1 MISCR
6 LALTCVLFCL
16 AAVPARAQRQP
27 FPDDVRLDVQA
38 PDSFLV
44 RLETTKGLVTLQ
56 AHRAWSPL
64 GVDRFYQLVR
74 AGYYDG
80 TVIYRVGP
88 TASFEGGYVVQFG
101 IGNSGEVNRAWD
113 RAPIADEPVRHG
125 NARGT
130 VNFARGGPDSRT
142 VELAINL
149 TANSTLDTVS
159 YSGVRGFPPIAEVID
174 GMAVLDALNRQH
186 GNRIFEQWD
195 SVVALGGDFLDRAYP
210 GLDRIIRVHLVDR
223 R

>member
-1 MISCR
+1 MSRHAVAIG
-6 LALTCVLFCL
+6 LACSLWS
-16 AAVPARAQRQP
+16 VPLMAQRQP
-27 FPDDVRLDVQA
+27 SPRDVHLTTQA

-44 RLETTKGLVTLQ
+44 RFETTKGNVTLR

-64 GVDRFYQLVR
+64 GVDRLYQLVD

-80 TVIYRVGP
+80 NVIYRVGP

-101 IGNSGEVNRAWD
+101 VGNSGKVNAAWD

-130 VNFARGGPDSRT
+130 MNFARAGPNTRT

-149 TANSTLDTVS
+149 TANSTMDTVS
-159 YSGVRGFPPIAEVID
+159 YGGVRGFPPIAEVID
-174 GMAVLDALNRQH
+174 GMDVLDALNRQY
-186 GNRIFEQWD
+186 GNSVFDQWD
-195 SVVALGGDFLDRAYP
+195 SVMALGRSYLDRTYP
-210 GLDRIIRVHLVDR
+210 GLDRIIRARIVSSP
-223 R
+223 